1 MKKIFL
7 ILFLTIPFLTFA
19 QSKRA
24 FKKEIKKHRKHYKKE
39 FAEDA
44 RSPFYKKEKEMKHM
58 KFYKPDIKYRME
70 ATFAF
75 TPTAKPFD
83 MATYSGITRPY
94 VKYGIATV
102 VLDGK
107 TLQVNVYQNL
117 QLREMEEYKEYLFIP
132 FKDNTNS
139 ESTYGGGR
147 YIDISM
153 SDIKNGKVIIDF
165 NKCYN
170 PWCAFSDGYNCP
182 VPPIENHF
190 DIEILAGEKSFA
202 KAKH

>member
-1 MKKIFL
+1 MRK
-7 ILFLTIPFLTFA
+7 ILFVFLLTIPFISFA

-24 FKKEIKKHRKHYKKE
+24 FKKEIKKHRKHYKQE

-58 KFYKPDIKYRME
+58 KFYKPNRQYRLKG
-70 ATFAF
+70 TFTL
-75 TPTAKPFD
+75 TPNAKPFD
-83 MATYSGITRPY
+83 MATYSGITKPY
-94 VKYGIATV
+94 IKYGIATV
-102 VLDGK
+102 MLEGK
-107 TLQVNVYQNL
+107 PLQVNVYQS
-117 QLREMEEYKEYLFIP
+117 LRLKEMDEYKDYLFIP
-132 FKDNTNS
+132 FKDHTNG

-153 SDIKNGKVIIDF
+153 GDIKNGMVEIDF

-190 DIEILAGEKSFA
+190 DLEILAGEKNFA
-202 KAKH
+202 KAH